1 MKSEKKKK
9 IFIDPDVMTWC
20 WYFSPPHPPQPM
32 AIYCLMKTADYL
44 LINTVCI
51 FFMTLYLW
59 LSWVVIII
67 MKLYSGLVW
76 SSFFFRISHKCC
88 NVWQMNP
95 CLAENICFDTLTLDS
110 TCCICTLF
118 FTIQEFLDEKLI
130 YIWILNNMTYR
141 VLLS

>member
-1 MKSEKKKK
+1 MTTQSCSSKFIRKIMKSEKKKK

-76 SSFFFRISHKCC
+76 SSFFFGFRTNAAMCDKWIHA
-88 NVWQMNP
+88 W
-95 CLAENICFDTLTLDS
+95 LRTFALTLWRS
-110 TCCICTLF
+110 TLPAVF
-118 FTIQEFLDEKLI
+118 APYFLLYK
-130 YIWILNNMTYR
+130 
-141 VLLS
+141 SF